1 MNQPNVLPAPG
12 TGLSSIIK
20 AEAKIAMPE
29 VVDIFISEYETKLY
43 DKKDLLQKGIA
54 QIEKDLEM
62 HNAVVL
68 KSAKTKHL
76 VGLKMPKMHL
86 VSYLIKDPSL
96 SWDSKQITI
105 NIGLH
110 NVQPADTKDEDWGY
124 GDKETGF
131 DKAYKQ
137 DISENHLN
145 AYEKMKAQKTEL
157 RENLQK
163 TVSKIGDMSRKER
176 QVKAQISKLRLE
188 EQGMQDF
195 VKNPEMLKL
204 IKID

>member
-29 VVDIFISEYETKLY
+29 VVDIFLSKYETKLY
-43 DKKDLLQKGIA
+43 DKKDMLQKALA
-54 QIEKDLEM
+54 QIEKDQEM
-62 HNAVVL
+62 HTAVVL
-68 KSAKTKHL
+68 KSAKHKHL
-76 VGLKMPKMHL
+76 VGLKMPKLNL

-96 SWDSKQITI
+96 NWDSKQITI

-110 NVQPADTKDEDWGY
+110 NVQPTDTKDEDWGY
-124 GDKETGF
+124 GAKDTGF
-131 DKAYKQ
+131 DKAYQQ
-137 DISENHLN
+137 DISENQIN
-145 AYEKMKAQKTEL
+145 AHEKMKAQKAQL
-157 RENLQK
+157 REDLQI

-176 QVKAQISKLRLE
+176 QVKAQISELRLE
-188 EQGMQDF
+188 EQGLQDF
-195 VKNPEMLKL
+195 VNNADLLQL